1 MDLMIQFA
9 ENFTALFNEGGAIF
23 IDLLGGLIPSIIVLM
38 TFLNAI
44 TKIIGEK
51 NITKLSIFLSKSK
64 ILSYTVLPFV
74 GWFFF
79 TNPMA
84 FTLGRFLPR
93 RSRASYIDAVSTT
106 NGPMLSLFPHV
117 NPAEIFVWL
126 GIASGVEKLG
136 ISIMPLAIRFL
147 IAGYVLAFVR
157 AMITEWIW
165 VFLAKREGLPI
176 DDDAI
181 IVGEEVSA

>member
-1 MDLMIQFA
+1 MNILIQLA
-9 ENFTALFNEGGAIF
+9 ENFTALFNEGGTIF
-23 IDLLGGLIPSIIVLM
+23 VDLLGGLIPSIIVLM

-44 TKIIGEK
+44 TKVIGEK
-51 NITKLSIFLSKSK
+51 NITKLSMFLSKSK
-64 ILSYTVLPFV
+64 ILSYTVLPFI

-79 TNPMA
+79 TNPMV

-93 RSRASYIDAVSTT
+93 RSRASYIDAVATT

-136 ISIMPLAIRFL
+136 ISIMPLAIRFI
-147 IAGYVLAFVR
+147 IAG
-157 AMITEWIW
+157 
-165 VFLAKREGLPI
+165 
-176 DDDAI
+176 
-181 IVGEEVSA
+181 